1 MHLLSVYTEGRPKT
15 RRNYRERVAAVL
27 NGQKPDRLPMVEWA
41 AWWDLTTSRWQ
52 KEGAPAQTGPD
63 TLQNWFGLD
72 PLRQIWLGI
81 RSGDIPQPVSHGAGI
96 LTDEDDY
103 NRLHHCLFTEEPLE
117 DA

>member
-1 MHLLSVYTEGRPKT
+1 M
-15 RRNYRERVAAVL
+15 NNRERVAAVL

-41 AWWDLTTSRWQ
+41 TWWDLTTSRWQ

-81 RSGDIPQPVSHGAGI
+81 RSGDIPQPVSHLSLI
-96 LTDEDDY
+96 
-103 NRLHHCLFTEEPLE
+103 HI
-117 DA
+117 